1 MKVEVPNDK
10 FNNLTNSERRILYD
24 IKSGKSI
31 VIKSGNKGSAVVV
44 QDREDYIK
52 EAEKQLGE
60 EQVY

>member
-10 FNNLTNSERRILYD
+10 FNNLTNSEGRILYD

-44 QDREDYIK
+44 WDREDYIK